1 MRAIILAAGMGT
13 RLQPITLNT
22 PKSLIKIKEE
32 TLIER
37 QIRFLRE
44 RGVEEIIVITGYL
57 AEKFEFLKKKYQ
69 VTLIYNDKY
78 NIYNNFYTMFLAR
91 HYLADTYV
99 IDADNYFNDNFLLNH
114 LENSTYF
121 SAYKT
126 HFKQEWV
133 LHTDKNQVVTDI
145 TIEDGEGSILC
156 GVSYWNTEDGQLLQQ
171 AIEKRFEK
179 GNYGEIYWDNI
190 VLEQLSKLKI
200 IRQDIPAN
208 AVYEIDSLE
217 DLQYLYKALK
227 HKPN

>member
-1 MRAIILAAGMGT
+1 M
-13 RLQPITLNT
+13 
-22 PKSLIKIKEE
+22 
-32 TLIER
+32 
-37 QIRFLRE
+37 
-44 RGVEEIIVITGYL
+44 
-57 AEKFEFLKKKYQ
+57 
-69 VTLIYNDKY
+69 TLIYNDKY